1 MARRRAPR
9 IPVRDAQ
16 EKSKL
21 SRHYRATAA
30 QRLAAAREHA
40 PVLAALARVMGHAE
54 ETALRAWLVRHR
66 ASLTVDS
73 PTAACALRACS
84 EWWHLRSARGFG
96 DPLPGEQDEHDDF
109 WLWARELLK
118 HGGGSMALQ
127 LTFTGDSLADILR
140 QVTKL
145 AHEGLENVPS
155 HAADLPAGR
164 PSVDATRLVAP
175 APEKT
180 EITARH
186 VEHTL
191 RSVAAKFGE
200 DTVRKILAGYG
211 AAKVSE
217 LGPDTYERVAAECRL
232 LF

>member
-1 MARRRAPR
+1 MARRRALR
-9 IPVRDAQ
+9 IPARDAQ

-21 SRHYRATAA
+21 ARHYRATSAA
-30 QRLAAAREHA
+30 RTAAARAHA
-40 PVLAALARVMGHAE
+40 PVLAALAVVMDGAADE
-54 ETALRAWLVRHR
+54 PALRAWLERHR
-66 ASLTVDS
+66 ASLVVDS
-73 PTAACALRACS
+73 PTAAAALRACS
-84 EWWHLRSARGFG
+84 EWWHARSPRGFG
-96 DPLPGEQDEHDDF
+96 DPLPGDADERDDF
-109 WLWARELLK
+109 WLWARELLR
-118 HGGGSMALQ
+118 HGGGRMALQ

-145 AHEGLENVPS
+145 AQEGIEGVPS
-155 HAADLPAGR
+155 HAM
-164 PSVDATRLVAP
+164 PSIGDSNTLSSSDDKP
-175 APEKT
+175 KT

-217 LGPDTYERVAAECRL
+217 IKPDCYERIAAECRL

>member
-1 MARRRAPR
+1 MSKRSKLRMPERTAL
-9 IPVRDAQ
+9 
-16 EKSKL
+16 EKAKL
-21 SRHYRATAA
+21 SRHYRMT
-30 QRLAAAREHA
+30 AAARRTAALAHA
-40 PVLAALARVMGHAE
+40 PVIAALAAVMGGADQ
-54 ETALRAWLVRHR
+54 TALRAWLTRHR
-66 ASLTVDS
+66 ASLVVDS
-73 PTAACALRACS
+73 ETAAHALRMCS
-84 EWWHLRSARGFG
+84 EWWQARSPRGFG

-118 HGGGSMALQ
+118 YGGERMALQ

-145 AHEGLENVPS
+145 AQEGIEGVPS
-155 HAADLPAGR
+155 HAM
-164 PSVDATRLVAP
+164 PSIGDSNTLSSSDDKT
-175 APEKT
+175 KT

-186 VEHTL
+186 VEHSL

-200 DTVRKILAGYG
+200 ETVRKILAGYG

-217 LGPDTYERVAAECRL
+217 IKPDCYERIAAECRL

>member
-1 MARRRAPR
+1 MARRRALR
-9 IPVRDAQ
+9 IPARDAQ

-21 SRHYRATAA
+21 ARHYRATSA

-40 PVLAALARVMGHAE
+40 PVLAALARVMGFAE
-54 ETALRAWLVRHR
+54 ETVLRAWLVRHR

-73 PTAACALRACS
+73 PTAAAALRACS
-84 EWWHLRSARGFG
+84 EWWHERSPRGFG
-96 DPLPGEQDEHDDF
+96 DPLPGEQGERDDF

-118 HGGGSMALQ
+118 HEGGSMALQ

-145 AHEGLENVPS
+145 AQEGLENVPS
-155 HAADLPAGR
+155 HDVSSFDDGR
-164 PSVDATRLVAP
+164 AVSPIDDKP
-175 APEKT
+175 KT

>member
-1 MARRRAPR
+1 MAVRRAPR

-21 SRHYRATAA
+21 SRHYRMTSA

-84 EWWHLRSARGFG
+84 EWWHLRGERGFG

-145 AHEGLENVPS
+145 AQEGLENVPS
-155 HAADLPAGR
+155 H
-164 PSVDATRLVAP
+164 VASSLDDN
-175 APEKT
+175 APLSPRDDKPKT

-211 AAKVSE
+211 VAKVSE